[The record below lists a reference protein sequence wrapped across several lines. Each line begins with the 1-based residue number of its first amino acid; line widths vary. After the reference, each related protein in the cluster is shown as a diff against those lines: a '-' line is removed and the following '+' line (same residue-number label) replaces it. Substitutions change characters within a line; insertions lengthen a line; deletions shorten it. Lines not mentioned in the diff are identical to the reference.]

1 MDEQDEGTQDGSEA
15 ETAAEASQDEDI
27 DLEEASEE
35 SDASN
40 ESEYVDDVMEDVD
53 LTIATAKS
61 LVRHRRDV
69 LVRLCESRDLDV
81 EGTKPE
87 LASALLQ
94 WRDRQESPSSTGT
107 VRPPSTAR
115 PRANGRR
122 KRSSGSPND
131 SPVLLR
137 SHHVHL
143 DEPRTPPISSPNGH
157 GRDKDEE
164 LELDLESLGLDD
176 REIPPEKLTK
186 LEKIGSGGFKDV
198 FIGKFK
204 GRKVAISEFRG
215 QLSAMDIKEL
225 KLLGGFN
232 HPNIVRFLGV
242 SIPEDTRIT
251 PVMIVSELCS
261 NGDLFDYV
269 RNVPPPSLYRI
280 LSIMLDIARGL
291 EYLHLRKPSVI
302 HRDCKSSNILITS
315 KGVAKIADFGLA
327 KVKQSTRSMVR
338 SLVGTVNWQAPELWH
353 AHPKYNHKVDV
364 FAAGAVFWEMLQW
377 HLPNK
382 KYPWEGMNE
391 HAIYELVGAKRQ
403 RPSLTG
409 LRRQYCPE
417 VVDLIDQMWAQEH
430 QDRPT
435 MSEVVQELE
444 RLVKAY
450 R

>member
-1 MDEQDEGTQDGSEA
+1 MEEEEGDADEDEDVEIVDGEQEEVSADEGDEEVEESVDGEEVEVDAEEQEEEELVAEPRRLRNGKVVGEDEEVDEEVEMDEQDEGTQDGSEA
-15 ETAAEASQDEDI
+15 ETATEASQDEDI

-40 ESEYVDDVMEDVD
+40 ESEYLDDVMEDGEFISSVIITMIAHRIHTVD

-157 GRDKDEE
+157 GKDKDEE

-198 FIGKFK
+198 FIGKLK

-215 QLSAMDIKEL
+215 QLSA
-225 KLLGGFN
+225 
-232 HPNIVRFLGV
+232 
-242 SIPEDTRIT
+242 S
-251 PVMIVSELCS
+251 
-261 NGDLFDYV
+261 
-269 RNVPPPSLYRI
+269 
-280 LSIMLDIARGL
+280 A
-291 EYLHLRKPSVI
+291 
-302 HRDCKSSNILITS
+302 
-315 KGVAKIADFGLA
+315 
-327 KVKQSTRSMVR
+327 
-338 SLVGTVNWQAPELWH
+338 
-353 AHPKYNHKVDV
+353 
-364 FAAGAVFWEMLQW
+364 
-377 HLPNK
+377 
-382 KYPWEGMNE
+382 
-391 HAIYELVGAKRQ
+391 
-403 RPSLTG
+403 
-409 LRRQYCPE
+409 
-417 VVDLIDQMWAQEH
+417 
-430 QDRPT
+430 
-435 MSEVVQELE
+435 
-444 RLVKAY
+444 
-450 R
+450 